1 MATETVT
8 TVAASDIPVGGVKAV
23 DVSGI
28 PIAVANVDGTYY
40 AFDEA
45 CTHEQCSLVE
55 NGELAGTT
63 VTCVCHGSEFDVRTG
78 SVLAPP
84 ARLPLKV
91 YPIRVEGDVLTIEV

>member
-1 MATETVT
+1 MPAETVT
-8 TVAASDIPVGGVKAV
+8 TLRASNIPVGGLGAV
-23 DVSGI
+23 VVRGTR
-28 PIAVANVDGTYY
+28 IAIANVDGTYY
-40 AFDEA
+40 AFDEE

-91 YPIRVEGDVLTIEV
+91 YPIRVEGDVLKIEV

>member
-1 MATETVT
+1 MARESVATVPL
-8 TVAASDIPVGGVKAV
+8 SDIPVGGLKAV
-23 DVSGI
+23 DVDGTR
-28 PIAVANVDGTYY
+28 IAIANVEGTYY

-63 VTCVCHGSEFDVRTG
+63 VTCVCHGSEFEVRTG

-91 YPIRVEGDVLTIEV
+91 YPIRVEGDVLRIEV

>member
-8 TVAASDIPVGGVKAV
+8 TIAASDIPVGGLKAV
-23 DVSGI
+23 DVRGTR
-28 PIAVANVDGTYY
+28 IAIANVDGTYY

-55 NGELAGTT
+55 NGELAGAT

-78 SVLAPP
+78 GVLVPP
-84 ARLPLKV
+84 ARVPLKI
-91 YPIRVEGDVLTIEV
+91 YPIRVEDDVLQIEV

>member
-8 TVAASDIPVGGVKAV
+8 TVSASDIPASGLKAV
-23 DVSGI
+23 DVRGTR
-28 PIAVANVDGTYY
+28 IAIANVDGTYY

-55 NGELAGTT
+55 NGELVGAT
-63 VTCVCHGSEFDVRTG
+63 VICVCHGSEFDVRTG

-84 ARLPLKV
+84 ARLPLKT
-91 YPIRVEGDVLTIEV
+91 YPVRVEGDVLRIEA

>member
-1 MATETVT
+1 MATESVT
-8 TVAASDIPVGGVKAV
+8 TVPVSDIPVGGLKTV
-23 DVSGI
+23 DVHGTR
-28 PIAVANVDGTYY
+28 IAIANVDGTYY
-40 AFDEA
+40 AFDED

-55 NGELAGTT
+55 YGELSGTT

-91 YPIRVEGDVLTIEV
+91 YPIRVEGDVLRIEV

>member
-8 TVAASDIPVGGVKAV
+8 DVTPSDIPVGGLTAI
-23 DVSGI
+23 DVRGTR
-28 PIAVANVDGTYY
+28 IAIANVDGTYY
-40 AFDEA
+40 AFDEE

-55 NGELAGTT
+55 NGELAGAT

-78 SVLAPP
+78 SVVAPP

-91 YPIRVEGDVLTIEV
+91 YPIQVQGDVLRIEV